1 MSIDPG
7 WRRICTRIG
16 QFCLRA
22 GSPSANHEPYEDI
35 TGLRLYVLSR
45 ESQSREASLHA
56 EVERLKD
63 LCRTQQRI
71 ITNLTFRHT
80 LEALP
85 GPRLTDPRGNPTLS
99 STAHWRRF
107 WNNAWHNVQRQASE
121 NHPLWPLLQRFDQ
134 PTQRQIQVIGG
145 DLYGTLSTN
154 IHHFSGEFAVNED
167 QWDVLQAA
175 ILHSLTPTTARRQ
188 DGSVNWD
195 LERQRY

>member
-1 MSIDPG
+1 MC
-7 WRRICTRIG
+7 RRIG

-22 GSPSANHEPYEDI
+22 SSPSVSHDPLEDI
-35 TGLRLYVLSR
+35 TNLRLHVLSR
-45 ESQSREASLHA
+45 MSQSREAGLQA

-63 LCRTQQRI
+63 LCRTQHRI

-85 GPRLTDPRGNPTLS
+85 GPRLTDSRGNPTSS
-99 STAHWRRF
+99 STAHWRQF
-107 WNNAWHNVQRQASE
+107 WNNAWQNAQSQASA
-121 NHPLWPLLQRFDQ
+121 NHPLWPLFQRFDQ
-134 PTQRQIQVIGG
+134 PTQRRIQAIGG

-154 IHHFSGEFAVNED
+154 IHHFSGEFAISED

-175 ILHSLTPTTARRQ
+175 ILHALTPTTARRQ
-188 DGSVNWD
+188 DGSFDWD